1 MATIPIFFIALAD
14 HNYTGPYNPL
24 GKTTK
29 KYDPDN
35 GEVLII
41 YLQSTGKTDA
51 FARRHDINYAVCQ
64 KKEAML
70 RGAKN
75 KPDRKLVQPLDVV
88 NYKDRSD
95 GMPRAQCDIPQTKS
109 GALDSD

>member
-1 MATIPIFFIALAD
+1 
-14 HNYTGPYNPL
+14 
-24 GKTTK
+24 
-29 KYDPDN
+29 
-35 GEVLII
+35 
-41 YLQSTGKTDA
+41 
-51 FARRHDINYAVCQ
+51 
-64 KKEAML
+64 ML

-95 GMPRAQCDIPQTKS
+95 GMPRAQCDIRQTKS